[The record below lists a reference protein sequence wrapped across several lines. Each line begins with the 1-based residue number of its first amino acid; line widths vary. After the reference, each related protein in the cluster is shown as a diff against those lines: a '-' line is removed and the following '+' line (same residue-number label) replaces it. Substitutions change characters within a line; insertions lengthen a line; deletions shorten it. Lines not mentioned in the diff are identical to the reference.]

1 MEKALI
7 DTWENKK
14 KKKLKQNKELE
25 SVVMQCL

>member
-14 KKKLKQNKELE
+14 KNKKLKQNKELE
-25 SVVMQCL
+25 SVVR